1 MKGGLQAGLDAF
13 FLTGLEQLF
22 HEVTLDHGIAA
33 GNRNASS
40 GAFIISPV
48 FQDDLHALLHGHPFA
63 PLLHRFG
70 RAFPCAR
77 QAVQAFFPVDRG
89 QLASIELE
97 NVATGAGIQAGA
109 ALFLRNAFAFIDA
122 RLDMRRPALGIAA
135 PSASQRASL
144 QKDLC
149 SQPGAIMN
157 RESLNVKNHSLLTH
171 RLTSFGI
178 VFRVSFTVR

>member
-109 ALFLRNAFAFIDA
+109 ALFLRNAF
-122 RLDMRRPALGIAA
+122 
-135 PSASQRASL
+135 
-144 QKDLC
+144 
-149 SQPGAIMN
+149 
-157 RESLNVKNHSLLTH
+157 
-171 RLTSFGI
+171 
-178 VFRVSFTVR
+178 